1 MEYHQIDLRI
11 AFEKVKLPSDRDI
24 PSTFQA
30 YIQDVEI
37 IQDLNTKLH
46 NVNSDIEDLQLD
58 SDSLS
63 LVQLASNKQKAEL
76 LQKRRTSL
84 QNQLTDTIRQ
94 DYRWMLVVSLP
105 A

>member
-1 MEYHQIDLRI
+1 MECHQIDLRI

-46 NVNSDIEDLQLD
+46 NVNSEIEDLQLD

-63 LVQLASNKQKAEL
+63 LAQLARNK
-76 LQKRRTSL
+76 
-84 QNQLTDTIRQ
+84 
-94 DYRWMLVVSLP
+94 
-105 A
+105 